1 MKCPA
6 CGYTHETKTET
17 LEIGHKPFQ
26 EVCISHCKVQHW
38 GKPNTWSDQFHE
50 SDELSFN
57 VCPECGCMFVAR
69 S

>member
-17 LEIGHKPFQ
+17 AQIDYGSFQ
-26 EVCISHCKVQHW
+26 EVCISHCKVRHW
-38 GKPNTWSDQFHE
+38 GKTDTWGLSFNED
-50 SDELSFN
+50 DELSFN
-57 VCPECGCMFVAR
+57 VCPECGCMFIAR